1 MDFNVDWEP
10 ITSDI
15 GAFGGAVSPVA
26 YDAPEP
32 SFLDNILGG
41 LGKGILGSLKGSER
55 SSAPGGSGGGSY
67 ADSTK
72 SQMNELLRLA
82 LESFETPSSII

>member
-1 MDFNVDWEP
+1 MDFNVGWEP

-32 SFLDNILGG
+32 SFLDNILGE
-41 LGKGILGSLKGSER
+41 GILGSLKGSER
-55 SSAPGGSGGGSY
+55 SSAQRGSSGRGY
-67 ADSTK
+67 TDSTK
-72 SQMNELLRLA
+72 DQMNELLRLA